1 MNIAIPPESEGLG
14 AAAAA
19 IPKDAQAAAKPK
31 YRFLPKTHTHKP
43 HHLFSCLLKA
53 FLLNMFCLTYCSFL
67 S

>member
-31 YRFLPKTHTHKP
+31 YRFLPKTHTQTPPLVLMLIKGLP
-43 HHLFSCLLKA
+43 FGYVLFNLL
-53 FLLNMFCLTYCSFL
+53 
-67 S
+67 